1 MGMMASR
8 EKKENQ
14 AKGSEAFKVPLERWG
29 LQDFQD
35 SLEYQDLWAKKETL
49 EYVQSVMMTRLF

>member
-1 MGMMASR
+1 MGVMASR

-14 AKGSEAFKVPLERWG
+14 AKGSEAFQAPLESWG
-29 LQDFQD
+29 LQEFQD
-35 SLEYQDLWAKKETL
+35 SLDLWAKKETL